1 MTTLRLELLG
11 DFRFVA
17 GSTLVT
23 VSAKKAQAL
32 LAYLAVRPAQLVSR
46 DKIASLL
53 WGSFGPEQARQS
65 LRQMLSTLRR
75 ELKAIAGDAPVLVEE
90 NDFLTLDAQHVSCD
104 VVEFES
110 GVANGSEE
118 SLRQAIATYAGDF
131 LEGFEL
137 DEDRYDQWV
146 LGERDR
152 LHRMALRAHNQLLDL
167 LTRKEV
173 IDEAIATAQH
183 SLRIDPL
190 QEPVHR
196 ALMRLYAQ
204 SGDPVNALQQYD
216 ILARSLKRELNVN
229 PDSET
234 QKLQREIAA
243 MRSRRT
249 EPEAAGNGRKHVLVV
264 EDNQL
269 SRDLANA
276 VLSSAGYSVLV
287 AQDGAEALMVLGR
300 ERVDLMLLDIDLP
313 FIDGHSLLQAVRE
326 KGIEIPAIVIS
337 GLPGEEPEVRAL
349 EIGAVD
355 FIRKPVKNSVL
366 LARVARALK
375 E

>member
-1 MTTLRLELLG
+1 MATLRLELLG
-11 DFRFVA
+11 DFRLIA
-17 GSTLVT
+17 GGGLVT

-32 LAYLAVRPAQLVSR
+32 LAFLAVKPAQLVSR
-46 DKIASLL
+46 DKIAALL

-75 ELKAIAGDAPVLVEE
+75 ELKAIAGDETLLVEE
-90 NDFLTLDAQHVSCD
+90 NDFLALDSQHVSCD
-104 VVEFES
+104 VVDFES
-110 GVANGSEE
+110 GVASGSEE
-118 SLRQAIATYAGDF
+118 SLKQAVGTYAGDF

-152 LHRMALRAHNQLLDL
+152 LHRMALRAHSQLLDV
-167 LTRKEV
+167 LTRKEA
-173 IDEAIATAQH
+173 IDEAIITAQH
-183 SLRIDPL
+183 SLRVDPL

-216 ILARSLKRELNVN
+216 ILARSLKRELGVN

-243 MRSRRT
+243 MRSRRVM
-249 EPEAAGNGRKHVLVV
+249 PEGEENGRKHVLIV

-276 VLSSAGYSVLV
+276 VLSAAGYAVIV
-287 AQDGAEALMVLGR
+287 AQDGAEALMLLGR
-300 ERVDLMLLDIDLP
+300 ERIDLMLLDIDLP